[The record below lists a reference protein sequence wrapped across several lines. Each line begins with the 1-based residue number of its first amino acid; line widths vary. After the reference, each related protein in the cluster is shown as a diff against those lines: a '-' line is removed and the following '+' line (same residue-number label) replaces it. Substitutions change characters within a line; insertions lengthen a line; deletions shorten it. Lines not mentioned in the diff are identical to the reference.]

1 MDYKVEMSKNIK
13 LWLAE
18 TLISLILYL
27 LMFNSFIE
35 NNNFLTI
42 IYIILISVTIFI
54 FYILRKKYVVVNE
67 STKLGKSDI
76 KIIPALGM
84 IFCVVVASY
93 ARYKIIEKNFFY
105 IVFCIISVVYIIL
118 MYKNI
123 AKS

>member
-1 MDYKVEMSKNIK
+1 M
-13 LWLAE
+13 
-18 TLISLILYL
+18 
-27 LMFNSFIE
+27 
-35 NNNFLTI
+35 
-42 IYIILISVTIFI
+42 
-54 FYILRKKYVVVNE
+54 VVNE